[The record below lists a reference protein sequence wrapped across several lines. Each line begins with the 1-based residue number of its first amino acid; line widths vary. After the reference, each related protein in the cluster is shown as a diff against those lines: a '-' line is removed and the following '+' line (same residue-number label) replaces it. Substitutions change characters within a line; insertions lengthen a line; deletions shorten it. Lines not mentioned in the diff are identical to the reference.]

1 MPLPTRL
8 NPKERMGKASHG
20 PTIPESAK
28 AQGSINGGGQ
38 INSTVKRELDTPP
51 RNILQMD
58 GRFVTTSGNK
68 RVDY

>member
-38 INSTVKRELDTPP
+38 INSTVKRELRYATA
-51 RNILQMD
+51 
-58 GRFVTTSGNK
+58 
-68 RVDY
+68 